1 MTLVTRLVPAL
12 LAGSLLLALEGQ
24 QKAWAAPLLSQP
36 VAARY
41 KSIYFAASPIFS
53 PGAWTR

>member
-24 QKAWAAPLLSQP
+24 QKAWAAP
-36 VAARY
+36 AAEP
-41 KSIYFAASPIFS
+41 ASRS
-53 PGAWTR
+53 EV